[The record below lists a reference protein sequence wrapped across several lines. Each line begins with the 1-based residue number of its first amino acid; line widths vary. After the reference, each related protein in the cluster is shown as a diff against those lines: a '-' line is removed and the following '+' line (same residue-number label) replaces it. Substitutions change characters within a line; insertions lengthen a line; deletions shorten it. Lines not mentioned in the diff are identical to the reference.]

1 VPLVIILHKQEQPD
15 TVELVLVIIALF
27 QALLNFKYLQQE
39 LQLLTKATQTSLNTI
54 ANTAIQH
61 KLSRYVDTSMSLA
74 ESGIYGIGVL
84 MTVTDLAAEFRPYYE
99 VKAGTGGQYMLW
111 YDFAVLQLN
120 HSFES
125 TDHIINDLI

>member
-1 VPLVIILHKQEQPD
+1 M
-15 TVELVLVIIALF
+15 ELVLVIIALF
-27 QALLNFKYLQQE
+27 QALPNFKYLRQE

-84 MTVTDLAAEFRPYYE
+84 MTVTDLAAFRPYYE